1 MVFDMIGQ
9 KKHAL
14 LWLHRLS
21 CSCIELAPCH
31 RLHCVNRMWKLFSSR
46 SHTLLIKEQKWKE
59 PLAVK
64 KWRVKSE
71 VITFMEA
78 VGNPKSA
85 ISYWLIEKCQTK
97 TTSLQWLFTKSLA
110 SMSSMG
116 RKLLDIYLR
125 NSAELQPILSRMVKF
140 PAKWLEKGSTLKA
153 HEEEIA
159 STSQRGPHHP
169 WWHT

>member
-21 CSCIELAPCH
+21 CSCIELALCH
-31 RLHCVNRMWKLFSSR
+31 RSHCVNRMWKRFSIR
-46 SHTLLIKEQKWKE
+46 SHTLLIKEQRWVE
-59 PLAVK
+59 LLAVK

-71 VITFMEA
+71 VIMFTEA

-110 SMSSMG
+110 SMSWE
-116 RKLLDIYLR
+116 LLDIYLR
-125 NSAELQPILSRMVKF
+125 NSAELQPILSRMMVKF
-140 PAKWLEKGSTLKA
+140 PAKWLEKGSTLGP
-153 HEEEIA
+153 
-159 STSQRGPHHP
+159 RGGNR
-169 WWHT
+169 